1 MPGPVAVSSPRSRIR
16 SEEETTAASVMG
28 PTVVAL
34 LVAGVGSEQ
43 HINTVRKRRL
53 REQTPK
59 HRAGGSIRPMDTDV
73 IVVGAGLSGLVAAY
87 ELASADRSVILL
99 DAEPIGSIGGQA
111 HWSLGGLFM
120 VNSPEQRRLRIHDSE
135 ELALADW
142 LGSAAFDR
150 LEDYWPRR
158 WAEAYVHFAAGEQRR
173 WLHDFGVRWFPLV
186 QWAERGGYAVPGH
199 GNSVPRF
206 HILWGTGPALVE
218 PFADPVMHSQRVR
231 IRSRHQVTFLEAD
244 DSGVRVSG
252 QILEPTDVPR
262 GVRTSRTAVGEFS
275 FSAQAVVMASGG
287 IGGNFDLI
295 RQNWPADW
303 GPPPQRMIAG
313 VPDYVDGSMLKIIEA
328 AGGRVINPD
337 RMWHYPEGIV
347 NHSPIWSHHGIRI
360 LAGPSSLWL
369 DARGQRFPVPLFPGF
384 DALGALRHVIK
395 SGYDYSWFVLD
406 QATVSAEI
414 ALSGSEQ
421 NGDLTDRNLRRLAG
435 RVRSGPTPE
444 VRAFQEVG
452 VDFVSA
458 KSVLELAAQMN
469 QLVGEHLI
477 DGEALRETI
486 EARDLQVRSGL
497 GKDPQVVA
505 TAAARRFLG
514 DRLLRVVAP
523 HELLDPKARGEG
535 RAGSGAP
542 LIAIRLHVLTRKT
555 LGGLET
561 DLDGRVLRRDGSPLP
576 GVYAVGEA
584 AGFGGGGAHGYRA
597 LEGTFLGGC
606 LFTGRTAGR
615 ALAVAL

>member
-1 MPGPVAVSSPRSRIR
+1 
-16 SEEETTAASVMG
+16 
-28 PTVVAL
+28 
-34 LVAGVGSEQ
+34 
-43 HINTVRKRRL
+43 
-53 REQTPK
+53 
-59 HRAGGSIRPMDTDV
+59 MDTDV

-158 WAEAYVHFAAGEQRR
+158 WADAYVHFAAGEQRR

-218 PFADPVMHSQRVR
+218 PFADVVMHSQRVR

-275 FSAQAVVMASGG
+275 FSAQAVVVASGG

-458 KSVLELAAQMN
+458 ESVLELAAQMN
-469 QLVGEHLI
+469 QLVGKHLI

-561 DLDGRVLRRDGSPLP
+561 DLDGRVLRPDGSPLP

>member
-1 MPGPVAVSSPRSRIR
+1 
-16 SEEETTAASVMG
+16 
-28 PTVVAL
+28 
-34 LVAGVGSEQ
+34 
-43 HINTVRKRRL
+43 
-53 REQTPK
+53 
-59 HRAGGSIRPMDTDV
+59 MDSDV
-73 IVVGAGLSGLVAAY
+73 IVVGAGLSGLAAAH
-87 ELASADRSVILL
+87 ELAAADKSVIMV
-99 DAEPIGSIGGQA
+99 DAESLGSVGGQA
-111 HWSLGGLFM
+111 YWSLGGLFM

-142 LGSAAFDR
+142 FGSAAFDR

-158 WAEAYVHFAAGEQRR
+158 WAEAYVHFAADEQRR
-173 WLHDFGVRWFPLV
+173 WLHDMGVGWFPLV
-186 QWAERGGYAVPGH
+186 QWAERGGYATPGH

-206 HILWGTGPALVE
+206 HITWGTGPALVE
-218 PFADPVMHSQRVR
+218 PFANSVMHSPRVR
-231 IRSRHQVTFLEAD
+231 IRPRHQVTSLQAD
-244 DSGVRVSG
+244 GSGVTVSG
-252 QILEPTDVPR
+252 QILEPAEMPR
-262 GVRTSRTAVGEFS
+262 GVQTSRTPIGEFT
-275 FSAQAVVMASGG
+275 FTAQAAVVASGG

-295 RQNWPADW
+295 RQHWPADW
-303 GPPPQRMIAG
+303 GPAPQRMIAG
-313 VPDYVDGSMLKIIEA
+313 VPDYVDGSMLKITEA

-347 NHSPIWSHHGIRI
+347 NHSPLWSHHGIRI

-384 DALGALRHVIK
+384 DALGALRHVIN

-421 NGDLTDRNLRRLAG
+421 NGDLTGRSLRRLAG
-435 RVRSGPTPE
+435 RVRPGPTPE
-444 VRAFQEVG
+444 VRTFQEVG

-458 KSVLELAAQMN
+458 GSVLELAAQMN

-477 DGEALRETI
+477 DGEALRQVI
-486 EARDLQVRSGL
+486 EARDLQIRSGL
-497 GKDPQVVA
+497 GKDPQVIA

-514 DRLLRVVAP
+514 DRLLRVVPP
-523 HELLDPKARGEG
+523 HELLDPKAAGTG
-535 RAGSGAP
+535 RAGSGGP
-542 LIAIRLHVLTRKT
+542 LVAIRLHVLTSKT

-561 DLDGRVLRRDGSPLP
+561 DLEGRVMRVGGSVLP

-584 AGFGGGGAHGYRA
+584 AGFGGGGMHGNRA

-615 ALAVAL
+615 ALAASL

>member
-1 MPGPVAVSSPRSRIR
+1 
-16 SEEETTAASVMG
+16 
-28 PTVVAL
+28 
-34 LVAGVGSEQ
+34 
-43 HINTVRKRRL
+43 
-53 REQTPK
+53 
-59 HRAGGSIRPMDTDV
+59 MDSDV
-73 IVVGAGLSGLVAAY
+73 IVVGTGLSGLVAAH
-87 ELASADRSVILL
+87 ELAAADRSVIML
-99 DAEPIGSIGGQA
+99 DTEPLSSVGGQA
-111 HWSLGGLFM
+111 YWSLGGLFM
-120 VNSPEQRRLRIHDSE
+120 VNSREQRRLRIHDSV

-142 LGSAAFDR
+142 MGSAAFDR
-150 LEDYWPRR
+150 SEDYWPRR

-173 WLHDFGVRWFPLV
+173 WLHDLGVRWFPLV
-186 QWAERGGYAVPGH
+186 QWAERGGYAAPGH

-206 HILWGTGPALVE
+206 HIVWGTGPALLE
-218 PFADPVMHSQRVR
+218 PFASNVMRSHRVR
-231 IRSRHQVTFLEAD
+231 IRPRHQVTSLEVD

-262 GVRTSRTAVGEFS
+262 GVQTSRTAIGEFS
-275 FSAQAVVMASGG
+275 FSAQAVVVASGG
-287 IGGNFDLI
+287 IGANFELI

-303 GPPPQRMIAG
+303 GPAPQRMVAG
-313 VPDYVDGSMLKIIEA
+313 VPDYVDGSMLKIAEA
-328 AGGRVINPD
+328 AGGRVINSD

-384 DALGALRHVIK
+384 DSLGALRHVIN
-395 SGYDYSWFVLD
+395 SGYHYSWLVLD
-406 QATVSAEI
+406 RATVSAEI

-421 NGDLTDRNLRRLAG
+421 NGDLTDKSMRRLAG

-458 KSVLELAAQMN
+458 ESALELAAQMN
-469 QLVGEHLI
+469 QLVGEHLV
-477 DGEALRETI
+477 DGEALRRVI

-514 DRLLRVVAP
+514 DRLLRVVSP
-523 HELLDPKARGEG
+523 HEMLDPKAPGEG
-535 RAGSGAP
+535 RAGSGGP
-542 LIAIRLHVLTRKT
+542 LVAIRLHVLTRKT

-561 DLDGRVLRRDGSPLP
+561 DLDGRVLGPDSSRLA

-584 AGFGGGGAHGYRA
+584 AGFGGGGIHGYRA

-606 LFTGRTAGR
+606 LFTGRAAGR

>member
-1 MPGPVAVSSPRSRIR
+1 
-16 SEEETTAASVMG
+16 
-28 PTVVAL
+28 
-34 LVAGVGSEQ
+34 
-43 HINTVRKRRL
+43 
-53 REQTPK
+53 
-59 HRAGGSIRPMDTDV
+59 MDCDV
-73 IVVGAGLSGLVAAY
+73 IVVGAGLSGLAAAH
-87 ELASADRSVILL
+87 ELAAADKSVIMV
-99 DAEPIGSIGGQA
+99 DAEPLGSVGGQA
-111 HWSLGGLFM
+111 YWSLGGLFM
-120 VNSPEQRRLRIHDSE
+120 VNSLEQRRLRIHDSE

-142 LGSAAFDR
+142 FGSAAFDR

-158 WAEAYVHFAAGEQRR
+158 WAEAYVHFAADEQRR
-173 WLHDFGVRWFPLV
+173 WLHDMGVGWFPLV
-186 QWAERGGYAVPGH
+186 QWAERGGYATPGH

-206 HILWGTGPALVE
+206 HITWGTGPALVE
-218 PFADPVMHSQRVR
+218 PFANSVMHSPRVR
-231 IRSRHQVTFLEAD
+231 IRPRHQVTSLQAD
-244 DSGVRVSG
+244 GSGVTVSG
-252 QILEPTDVPR
+252 RILEPAEMPR
-262 GVRTSRTAVGEFS
+262 GVQTSRTAIGEFT
-275 FSAQAVVMASGG
+275 FTAQAAVVASGG

-303 GPPPQRMIAG
+303 GPAPQRMIAG
-313 VPDYVDGSMLKIIEA
+313 VPDYVDGSMLKITEA

-347 NHSPIWSHHGIRI
+347 NHAPIWSHHGIRI
-360 LAGPSSLWL
+360 LSGPSPLWL

-384 DALGALRHVIK
+384 DALGALRHVIN

-421 NGDLTDRNLRRLAG
+421 NSDLTGKNLRLLAG
-435 RVRSGPTPE
+435 RLRRGPTPE
-444 VRAFQEVG
+444 VRDFQGRG
-452 VDFVSA
+452 VDFVA
-458 KSVLELAAQMN
+458 AGSVLELAAQMN

-477 DGEALRETI
+477 DGDALRQVI
-486 EARDLQVRSGL
+486 EARDLQVGSGL

-514 DRLLRVVAP
+514 DRLLRVVPP
-523 HELLDPKARGEG
+523 HELLDPKAASTG
-535 RAGSGAP
+535 RAGSGGP
-542 LIAIRLHVLTRKT
+542 LVAIRLHVLTRKT

-561 DLDGRVLRRDGSPLP
+561 DLEGRVMRVGGSVLS

-584 AGFGGGGAHGYRA
+584 AGFGGGGMHGNRA

-615 ALAVAL
+615 ALAASL

>member
-1 MPGPVAVSSPRSRIR
+1 
-16 SEEETTAASVMG
+16 
-28 PTVVAL
+28 
-34 LVAGVGSEQ
+34 
-43 HINTVRKRRL
+43 
-53 REQTPK
+53 
-59 HRAGGSIRPMDTDV
+59 MDCDA
-73 IVVGAGLSGLVAAY
+73 IVVGTGLSGLVVAHALAA
-87 ELASADRSVILL
+87 ADKSVIMV
-99 DAEPIGSIGGQA
+99 DAEPLASIGGQA

-120 VNSPEQRRLRIHDSE
+120 VGSPEQRRLRIHDSE

-173 WLHDFGVRWFPLV
+173 WLHDLGVRWFPLV
-186 QWAERGGYAVPGH
+186 QWAERGGYATPGH

-206 HILWGTGPALVE
+206 HIVWGTGPALVE
-218 PFADPVMHSQRVR
+218 PFARSVMHSHRVR
-231 IRSRHQVTFLEAD
+231 IRSRHQVTSLEVD

-252 QILEPTDVPR
+252 QILEPTEVPR
-262 GVRTSRTAVGEFS
+262 GVRTSRTPVGEFS
-275 FSAQAVVMASGG
+275 FSAQAVVVASGG

-295 RQNWPADW
+295 RQNWPTHW
-303 GPPPQRMIAG
+303 GPAPQRMIAG
-313 VPDYVDGSMLKIIEA
+313 VPDFVDGSMLKITEA
-328 AGGRVINPD
+328 AGGRVINSD

-369 DARGQRFPVPLFPGF
+369 DARGQRFPAPLFPGF
-384 DALGALRHVIK
+384 DALGALQHVIK
-395 SGYDYSWFVLD
+395 SGYHYSWLLLD

-421 NGDLTDRNLRRLAG
+421 NGDLTDKSLRRLAG

-458 KSVLELAAQMN
+458 ESVLELAAQMN

-477 DGEALRETI
+477 DGDALQKVI
-486 EARDLQVRSGL
+486 EVRDLQVRSGL

-514 DRLLRVVAP
+514 DRLLRVSSP
-523 HELLDPKARGEG
+523 HELLDAKAPAQG
-535 RAGSGAP
+535 RAGSGGP
-542 LIAIRLHVLTRKT
+542 LIAIRLHILTRKT

-561 DLDGRVLRRDGSPLP
+561 DLDGRLLRTDGSPLP
-576 GVYAVGEA
+576 GGYAVGEA

-597 LEGTFLGGC
+597 LEGSFLGGC
-606 LFTGRTAGR
+606 LFTGRTVAR
-615 ALAVAL
+615 ALARQL

>member
-1 MPGPVAVSSPRSRIR
+1 
-16 SEEETTAASVMG
+16 
-28 PTVVAL
+28 
-34 LVAGVGSEQ
+34 
-43 HINTVRKRRL
+43 
-53 REQTPK
+53 
-59 HRAGGSIRPMDTDV
+59 MDSDV
-73 IVVGAGLSGLVAAY
+73 IVVGTGLSGLVVAH
-87 ELASADRSVILL
+87 ELAAADRSVIML
-99 DAEPIGSIGGQA
+99 DAEPLDSLGGQA
-111 HWSLGGLFM
+111 YWSLGGLFM
-120 VNSPEQRRLRIHDSE
+120 VNSPEQRRLRIHDTE

-158 WAEAYVHFAAGEQRR
+158 WAEAYVHFAAGEQRG
-173 WLHDFGVRWFPLV
+173 WLHDMGVRWFPVV
-186 QWAERGGYAVPGH
+186 QWAERGGYAAPGH

-206 HILWGTGPALVE
+206 HIIWGTGPGLVE
-218 PFADPVMHSQRVR
+218 PFARSIMNSNRVR
-231 IRSRHQVTFLEAD
+231 IRSRHLVTSLEAD
-244 DSGVRVSG
+244 HSGVRVSG
-252 QILEPTDVPR
+252 QVLEPADVPR
-262 GVRTSRTAVGEFS
+262 GVRTSRTGIAEFI
-275 FSAQAVVMASGG
+275 FSAQAVVVASGG

-295 RQNWPADW
+295 RQNWPAEW
-303 GPPPQRMIAG
+303 GPAPQRMIAG
-313 VPDYVDGSMLKIIEA
+313 VPDYVDGSMLKITEA

-337 RMWHYPEGIV
+337 RMWHYPEGVV

-360 LAGPSSLWL
+360 LPGPSSLWL

-406 QATVSAEI
+406 QATASTEI

-421 NGDLTDRNLRRLAG
+421 NGDLTGRNLRLLAG
-435 RVRSGPTPE
+435 RLRSGPTPE

-458 KSVLELAAQMN
+458 GSVPELAGQMN

-477 DGEALRETI
+477 DGEALRQVI
-486 EARDLQVRSGL
+486 EARDFQVRSGL

-505 TAAARRFLG
+505 TVAARRFLG

-523 HELLDPKARGEG
+523 HELLDPKAPGTG
-535 RAGSGAP
+535 RAGSGGP
-542 LIAIRLHVLTRKT
+542 LVAIRLHILTRKT

-561 DLDGRVLRRDGSPLP
+561 DLEGRVMRADGSVLP

-584 AGFGGGGAHGYRA
+584 AGFGGGGVHGYRA

-606 LFTGRTAGR
+606 LFSGRTAGR
-615 ALAVAL
+615 ALATSL

>member
-1 MPGPVAVSSPRSRIR
+1 
-16 SEEETTAASVMG
+16 
-28 PTVVAL
+28 
-34 LVAGVGSEQ
+34 
-43 HINTVRKRRL
+43 
-53 REQTPK
+53 
-59 HRAGGSIRPMDTDV
+59 MDSDV
-73 IVVGAGLSGLVAAY
+73 IVVGTGLSGLVVAH
-87 ELASADRSVILL
+87 ELAAADRSVIMV
-99 DAEPIGSIGGQA
+99 DAESLGSIGGQA
-111 HWSLGGLFM
+111 YWSLGGLFM

-158 WAEAYVHFAAGEQRR
+158 WAEAYVHFAAAEQRR
-173 WLHDFGVRWFPLV
+173 WLHDLGVRWFPLV
-186 QWAERGGYAVPGH
+186 QWAERGGYASPGH

-206 HILWGTGPALVE
+206 HIVWGTGPGLVE
-218 PFADPVMHSQRVR
+218 PFGNRVMNSQGVR
-231 IRSRHQVTFLEAD
+231 IRSRHQVTSLEVD
-244 DSGVRVSG
+244 DSGVRVSR

-262 GVRTSRTAVGEFS
+262 GVQTSRAAIGEFT
-275 FSAQAVVMASGG
+275 FSAQAVVVASGG

-303 GPPPQRMIAG
+303 APAPQHMIAG
-313 VPDYVDGSMLKIIEA
+313 VPDYVDGSMLKITEA
-328 AGGRVINPD
+328 AGSRVINPD

-369 DARGQRFPVPLFPGF
+369 DARGHRFPTPLFPGF
-384 DALGALRHVIK
+384 DALGALRHVIS

-421 NGDLTDRNLRRLAG
+421 NGDLTGKDLRLLAG

-452 VDFVSA
+452 VDFVTA
-458 KSVLELAAQMN
+458 QSVLELAAQMN

-477 DGEALRETI
+477 DGEALRQVI

-497 GKDPQVVA
+497 GKDPQIVA

-514 DRLLRVVAP
+514 DRLLRVVSP
-523 HELLDPKARGEG
+523 HELLDPKAPTEG
-535 RAGSGAP
+535 RAGPGGP
-542 LIAIRLHVLTRKT
+542 LVAIRLHVLTRKT

-561 DLDGRVLRRDGSPLP
+561 DLEGRALRSDGSALP

-606 LFTGRTAGR
+606 LFTGRTVGR
-615 ALAVAL
+615 ALAASL

>member
-1 MPGPVAVSSPRSRIR
+1 
-16 SEEETTAASVMG
+16 
-28 PTVVAL
+28 
-34 LVAGVGSEQ
+34 
-43 HINTVRKRRL
+43 
-53 REQTPK
+53 
-59 HRAGGSIRPMDTDV
+59 MDTDV
-73 IVVGAGLSGLVAAY
+73 IVIGAGLSGLVAAY
-87 ELASADRSVILL
+87 ELASADRSVIML

-111 HWSLGGLFM
+111 YWSLGGLFL

-173 WLHDFGVRWFPLV
+173 WLSELGVRWFPLV

-206 HILWGTGPALVE
+206 HIVWGTGPALVE
-218 PFADPVMHSQRVR
+218 PFVEPVMHSHRIR
-231 IRSRHQVTFLEAD
+231 IRSRHQVTSLEVD

-252 QILEPTDVPR
+252 KILEPTNLPR
-262 GVRTSRTAVGEFS
+262 GVQTSRTAVGEFA
-275 FSAQAVVMASGG
+275 FSAQAVVVAGGG

-295 RQNWPADW
+295 RQNWPVDW
-303 GPPPQRMIAG
+303 GPAPQRMIAG
-313 VPDYVDGSMLKIIEA
+313 VPDYVDGSMLKITEA

-369 DARGQRFPVPLFPGF
+369 DARGQRFPAPLFPGF
-384 DALGALRHVIK
+384 DALGALRHVIN

-421 NGDLTDRNLRRLAG
+421 NGDLTGRDMRRLAG

-444 VRAFQEVG
+444 VRAFQQVG

-458 KSVLELAAQMN
+458 DSVLELAAQMN

-477 DGEALRETI
+477 DGQALQQTI
-486 EARDLQVRSGL
+486 EAHDLQIRSGL

-505 TAAARRFLG
+505 AAAARRFLG
-514 DRLLRVVAP
+514 DRLMRVVTP
-523 HELLDPKARGEG
+523 HELLNPKAPGDG
-535 RAGSGAP
+535 RAGSGGP
-542 LIAIRLHVLTRKT
+542 LVAIRLHVLTRKT

-561 DLDGRVLRRDGSPLP
+561 DLDGRVLRPDGSPLP

-584 AGFGGGGAHGYRA
+584 AGFGGGGAHGYRT

-615 ALAVAL
+615 ALAVSL

>member
-1 MPGPVAVSSPRSRIR
+1 
-16 SEEETTAASVMG
+16 
-28 PTVVAL
+28 
-34 LVAGVGSEQ
+34 
-43 HINTVRKRRL
+43 
-53 REQTPK
+53 
-59 HRAGGSIRPMDTDV
+59 MDCDV
-73 IVVGAGLSGLVAAY
+73 IVVGAGLSGLVAAH
-87 ELASADRSVILL
+87 ELAAADRSVIML
-99 DAEPIGSIGGQA
+99 DAEPLESIGGQA
-111 HWSLGGLFM
+111 FWSLGGLFM

-142 LGSAAFDR
+142 LGSAGFDR

-158 WAEAYVHFAAGEQRR
+158 WAEAYVHFAASEQRR
-173 WLHDFGVRWFPLV
+173 WLHDMGVGWFPLV
-186 QWAERGGYAVPGH
+186 QWAERGGYATPGH

-206 HILWGTGPALVE
+206 HIIWGTGPALVE
-218 PFADPVMHSQRVR
+218 PFANAVMQSKCVR
-231 IRSRHQVTFLEAD
+231 IRSRHQVTSLETD
-244 DSGVRVSG
+244 SSGVQVSG
-252 QILEPTDVPR
+252 RVLEPADLPR
-262 GVRTSRTAVGEFS
+262 GVQTSRTAVADFT
-275 FSAQAVVMASGG
+275 FSAQAVVVASGG
-287 IGGNFDLI
+287 IGGNFDLV
-295 RQNWPADW
+295 RQNWPVGW
-303 GPPPQRMIAG
+303 GSAPQHMIAG
-313 VPDYVDGSMLKIIEA
+313 VPDYVDGSMLKITEA

-360 LAGPSSLWL
+360 LPGPSSLWL

-384 DALGALRHVIK
+384 DSLGALRHVIS

-406 QATVSAEI
+406 QATASAEI

-421 NGDLTDRNLRRLAG
+421 NGDLTGKNLRQLAS
-435 RVRSGPTPE
+435 RVRPGPTPE
-444 VRAFQEVG
+444 VQEFQDRG

-458 KSVLELAAQMN
+458 GSVLELAAQMN

-477 DGEALRETI
+477 DGEALQRVI

-514 DRLLRVVAP
+514 DRLLRVVTP
-523 HELLDPKARGEG
+523 HELLDPKAPGAG

-542 LIAIRLHVLTRKT
+542 LVAIRLHVLTRKT

-561 DLDGRVLRRDGSPLP
+561 DLDGRVLRVGGSALP

-584 AGFGGGGAHGYRA
+584 AGFGGGGVHGYRA

-606 LFTGRTAGR
+606 LFSGRTAGR
-615 ALAVAL
+615 ALANSL

>member
-1 MPGPVAVSSPRSRIR
+1 
-16 SEEETTAASVMG
+16 
-28 PTVVAL
+28 
-34 LVAGVGSEQ
+34 
-43 HINTVRKRRL
+43 
-53 REQTPK
+53 
-59 HRAGGSIRPMDTDV
+59 MDTDV

-87 ELASADRSVILL
+87 ELASGDRSVILL

-158 WAEAYVHFAAGEQRR
+158 WADAYVHFAAGEQRR

-218 PFADPVMHSQRVR
+218 PFADVVMHSQRVR

-275 FSAQAVVMASGG
+275 FSAQAVVVASGG

>member
-53 REQTPK
+53 RERTPK
-59 HRAGGSIRPMDTDV
+59 YRAGGSIRPMDTDV

-87 ELASADRSVILL
+87 ELASGDRSVILL

-158 WAEAYVHFAAGEQRR
+158 WADAYVHFAAGEQRR

-218 PFADPVMHSQRVR
+218 PFADVVMHSQRVR

-275 FSAQAVVMASGG
+275 FSAQAVVVASGG

-561 DLDGRVLRRDGSPLP
+561 DLDGRVLRPDGSPLP

>member
-1 MPGPVAVSSPRSRIR
+1 
-16 SEEETTAASVMG
+16 
-28 PTVVAL
+28 
-34 LVAGVGSEQ
+34 
-43 HINTVRKRRL
+43 
-53 REQTPK
+53 
-59 HRAGGSIRPMDTDV
+59 MDTDV

-87 ELASADRSVILL
+87 ELASGDRSVILL

-158 WAEAYVHFAAGEQRR
+158 WADAYVHFAAGEQRR

-218 PFADPVMHSQRVR
+218 PFADVVMHSQRVR

-469 QLVGEHLI
+469 QLVGAHLI

-561 DLDGRVLRRDGSPLP
+561 DLDGRVLRPDGSPLP